1 MKEDN
6 TAYQA
11 KYEGFDINKL
21 AKAMKKT
28 KEQHTKQKEKT
39 AEIWHEHDYLRMIAI
54 PKMLESMNLTSCAV
68 KGVGKI
74 GVRADASCRTVNPDA
89 LAEWLN
95 ENDHADIIKSA
106 VNGSTL
112 KALMKELLREG
123 EPMPDSNIVSFEPFE
138 FAVITK

>member
-21 AKAMKKT
+21 AKAMQKT
-28 KEQHTKQKEKT
+28 KEKHSQAKDK
-39 AEIWHEHDYLRMIAI
+39 ASEIWHEHDYLRMIAI
-54 PKMLESMNLTSCAV
+54 PKMLESMNISSCKV
-68 KGVGKI
+68 KGVGTI
-74 GVRADASCRTVNPDA
+74 GTRADASCKTLNSDD
-89 LAEWLN
+89 LAEWLKT
-95 ENDHADIIKSA
+95 NDLGDIVKSA

-112 KALMKELLREG
+112 KAVMKQRLKDG
-123 EPMPDSNIVSFEPFE
+123 ESLPDSNIVSFEPFE